1 MRYKVLVVDDEE
13 ESREALKG
21 LLDARGWS
29 TVLAGGA
36 AEALEAARRSRP
48 DVVLTDVCM
57 PGRGGLELCRS
68 LKADAR
74 TAALPVVL
82 MSGARR
88 EDDAQVE
95 GLDAGADDYLLK
107 PLEPRLLAAKLEA
120 VLRRGEPAPDLREVL
135 KAHGLV
141 IDVEARTVTGRKGRL
156 SLTRKE
162 FDLLTTFLRKPGR
175 VLSTAYLLETVWGYD
190 PAVYNDPH
198 TVETHLSSLRRKT
211 GPALGRRFVNVPGL
225 GYRFERDA

>member
-13 ESREALKG
+13 ESREALKD

-29 TVLAGGA
+29 TVLAADA
-36 AEALEAARRSRP
+36 ASALEAARRSRP
-48 DVVLTDVCM
+48 DVVLSDVCM
-57 PGRGGLELCRS
+57 PGRGGLELCRA
-68 LKADAR
+68 LKSDTSTAR
-74 TAALPVVL
+74 LPVVL

-88 EDDAQVE
+88 EDHAQVE
-95 GLDAGADDYLLK
+95 GFDAGADDYLLK

-120 VLRRGEPAPDLREVL
+120 VLRRGDPGPDLREVL
-135 KAHGLV
+135 RAHGLV

-156 SLTRKE
+156 ALTRKE

-211 GPALGRRFVNVPGL
+211 GPALGKRFVNVPGL